1 MENSLSTPAAE
12 DEQPKSTTQV
22 VADVLAEKT
31 KKNQFLQNVGMQDA
45 RPRSSVRTELEAER
59 RTSSELRSI
68 VQTQCGQID
77 ELSRKFKKSKEARI
91 RDREEMNRK
100 QAEMNAKL
108 ERLLSQSL
116 PG

>member
-1 MENSLSTPAAE
+1 
-12 DEQPKSTTQV
+12 
-22 VADVLAEKT
+22 
-31 KKNQFLQNVGMQDA
+31 MQDA
-45 RPRSSVRTELEAER
+45 PPRSSVRTELEAER

-108 ERLLSQSL
+108 ECLLSQSL

>member
-1 MENSLSTPAAE
+1 MENSLSTPAAG
-12 DEQPKSTTQV
+12 DEQPKSATQV
-22 VADVLAEKT
+22 VADVLAKKT
-31 KKNQFLQNVGMQDA
+31 KKNLFLKNVGMHDA
-45 RPRSSVRTELEAER
+45 QTRSSLRTELEAER
-59 RTSSELRSI
+59 RTTSELRSV

-77 ELSRKFKKSKEARI
+77 ELSRKFKESEEARI

>member
-1 MENSLSTPAAE
+1 
-12 DEQPKSTTQV
+12 
-22 VADVLAEKT
+22 
-31 KKNQFLQNVGMQDA
+31 MQDA
-45 RPRSSVRTELEAER
+45 PPRSSVRTELEAER

-68 VQTQCGQID
+68 VQTQCGQIG
-77 ELSRKFKKSKEARI
+77 ELSRKFKESKEARI

>member
-1 MENSLSTPAAE
+1 
-12 DEQPKSTTQV
+12 
-22 VADVLAEKT
+22 
-31 KKNQFLQNVGMQDA
+31 MQDA
-45 RPRSSVRTELEAER
+45 PPRSSVRTELEAER

>member
-1 MENSLSTPAAE
+1 
-12 DEQPKSTTQV
+12 
-22 VADVLAEKT
+22 
-31 KKNQFLQNVGMQDA
+31 MQDA
-45 RPRSSVRTELEAER
+45 PPRSSVRTELEAER

-77 ELSRKFKKSKEARI
+77 ELSRKFKESKEARI

>member
-1 MENSLSTPAAE
+1 
-12 DEQPKSTTQV
+12 
-22 VADVLAEKT
+22 
-31 KKNQFLQNVGMQDA
+31 MQDA
-45 RPRSSVRTELEAER
+45 RPRSSVRIELEAER

-108 ERLLSQSL
+108 ECLLSQSL

>member
-12 DEQPKSTTQV
+12 DEQPKFTTRV
-22 VADVLAEKT
+22 VADVLAKKT
-31 KKNQFLQNVGMQDA
+31 KKNPFLKNVGMQDA
-45 RPRSSVRTELEAER
+45 QTRSSVRTELEAER

-77 ELSRKFKKSKEARI
+77 ELSRKFKESKEARI